1 MSSIDVQI
9 ISSVVIVVMALSVI
23 FIRLKAAKHPTN
35 ARKILIPP
43 LGMSTGF
50 LMFVA
55 KPTHIPVSYGI
66 AAFLVGMLFSI
77 PLIAS
82 SKFYKADGEIYL
94 HRSRGFMFV
103 LLALVVIRLA
113 LHGYI
118 EQYVS
123 LVQTGAVFFILAFGM
138 LLPWRIAMY
147 LRYRKLIDSVS
158 FSSVPDKPAES

>member
-1 MSSIDVQI
+1 MSSGELQI
-9 ISSVVIVVMALSVI
+9 ISSAVILVMALAVI
-23 FIRLKAAKHPTN
+23 VIRMKAAKHPTN

-55 KPTHIPVSYGI
+55 PQTHIPLWYVVV
-66 AAFLVGMLFSI
+66 AFLVGTLFSI

-82 SKFYKADGEIYL
+82 SKFFVQNNDVFL
-94 HRSRGFMFV
+94 QRSRGFIFV
-103 LLALVVIRLA
+103 LLALVVIRIS

-118 EQYVS
+118 ERYIT
-123 LVQTGAVFFILAFGM
+123 LAQTGAVFFVLAFGM

-147 LRYRKLIDSVS
+147 QRYRKLV
-158 FSSVPDKPAES
+158 VGGHAQG